1 MTLRYGLQA
10 TLVVAAALSITSAA
24 TRAAQSGATADWL
37 GYNGDYAAT
46 RYSPLDQVNVTNVA
60 KLKRVCSFALGND
73 QTFAAGPTIVDGTM
87 YVTTIEDTYALDA
100 ATCRPRWKDRLR
112 APSLEFAGN
121 RGVGYDGGVVFRG
134 IYSGSVLALDAAT
147 GKHLWETK
155 IVRPGSSEYIDAAP
169 IVEDGLVII
178 GTDGADFG
186 ARCQVVAL
194 DEFTGKVAWRF
205 ALGSRDVS
213 ETGGSNWTSITFDRG
228 KGLLY
233 VPAGNSGPD
242 FATASVGNSE
252 GGSVVVLDAGTGK
265 PKRWNRAKISPG
277 RAWDVS
283 APPSLI
289 ALPNGKKILA
299 ESGRDGYL
307 YRIDIGTGKLRYRT
321 AMMTVANDRTSLAP
335 GGARPCLGAASFASG
350 SNGTAY
356 SPATNFVYVTTNDDC
371 RAATRDG
378 REAALDIAN
387 PISASS
393 VALASRNADGAGWLH
408 AVDLDTGKIA
418 WAYHANAPLLAA
430 VTTTAGGVV
439 FTGDLHG
446 DFYAFDARDG
456 QVIYRT
462 QLGRPVGGGI
472 ASYAVSGKQYIAVT
486 AGRPSS
492 VWKLRATSG
501 TVAVYSLP
509 NDRSSDRTIESP
521 IAAERRS

>member
-1 MTLRYGLQA
+1 MNIRYGFQA
-10 TLVVAAALSITSAA
+10 LLVIAAALSSAPA
-24 TRAAQSGATADWL
+24 AARADQSLVSADWL

-60 KLKRVCSFALGND
+60 KLKRVCSFALGNN

-100 ATCRPRWKDRLR
+100 TTCRPRWKDSLR
-112 APSLEFAGN
+112 MPSLKFAGN

-147 GKHLWETK
+147 GRHLWETK

-178 GTDGADFG
+178 GTAGADFG

-194 DEFTGKVAWRF
+194 DEVTGKVSWRF
-205 ALGSRDVS
+205 ALGSRDVAAA
-213 ETGGSNWTSITFDRG
+213 GGSNWTSITFDRA
-228 KGLLY
+228 KGVLY
-233 VPAGNSGPD
+233 VPAGNPGPD
-242 FATASVGNSE
+242 PVSAAERNRG
-252 GGSVVVLDAGTGK
+252 GGSVFVLDAGTGK
-265 PKRWNRAKISPG
+265 AKRWTRAKISEG
-277 RAWDVS
+277 LRWDVS

-299 ESGRDGYL
+299 EYGTDGYL
-307 YRIDIGTGKLRYRT
+307 YRIDIGTGELRYRT
-321 AMMTVANDRTSLAP
+321 PVKTVANDGATPAP
-335 GGARPCLGAASFASG
+335 GGARACPEAASFASG
-350 SNGTAY
+350 WNGTAY
-356 SPATNFVYVTTNDDC
+356 SPATNLVYVNANDDC
-371 RAATRDG
+371 ATASWDDG
-378 REAALDIAN
+378 
-387 PISASS
+387 
-393 VALASRNADGAGWLH
+393 VGWLH
-408 AVDLDTGKIA
+408 AVDLNTGKIA
-418 WAYHANAPLLAA
+418 WAYRAKAPLFAA

-456 QVIYRT
+456 QVMYRT
-462 QLGRPVGGGI
+462 RMGTPIGGGI

-492 VWKLRATSG
+492 VWKLPATSG
-501 TVAVYSLP
+501 TVAVYSL
-509 NDRSSDRTIESP
+509 
-521 IAAERRS
+521 

>member
-1 MTLRYGLQA
+1 VTLRCSLQA
-10 TLVVAAALSITSAA
+10 LLALAAALSITTAA
-24 TRAAQSGATADWL
+24 TRAGQAGETADWL

-60 KLKRVCSFALGND
+60 KLKRVCSFALGNN
-73 QTFAAGPTIVDGTM
+73 QTFSAGPTIVDGTM

-112 APSLEFAGN
+112 APSLKFAGN

-147 GKHLWETK
+147 GKHLWQTK

-178 GTDGADFG
+178 GTAGADFG

-194 DEFTGKVAWRF
+194 DEFTGKVSWRF

-213 ETGGSNWTSITFDRG
+213 DVGGSNWTSITFDRA

-233 VPAGNSGPD
+233 VPTGNPGPELA
-242 FATASVGNSE
+242 ATSVRNFN
-252 GGSVVVLDAGTGK
+252 GGSVFVLDAGTGK
-265 PKRWNRAKISPG
+265 PKRWNRPKTYDGPT
-277 RAWDVS
+277 WDVS

-289 ALPNGKKILA
+289 ALPDGKKILA
-299 ESGRDGYL
+299 ESGKDGYL
-307 YRIDIGTGKLRYRT
+307 YRIDVGSGKLRYRT
-321 AMMTVANDRTSLAP
+321 AVKTVADDGMSPEA
-335 GGARPCLGAASFASG
+335 GGARACPGAASFASG
-350 SNGTAY
+350 WNGTAY
-356 SPATNFVYVTTNDDC
+356 SPATNFVYVNTNDDC
-371 RAATRDG
+371 AAASRDG
-378 REAALDIAN
+378 RDAALDIAN
-387 PISASS
+387 PIPEST
-393 VALASRNADGAGWLH
+393 VADVARNSGGVGWLH
-408 AVDLDTGKIA
+408 AVDLNTGKIA
-418 WAYHANAPLLAA
+418 WAYRANAPLLAA

-462 QLGRPVGGGI
+462 QMGKPIAGGI

-486 AGRPSS
+486 GGRPSS
-492 VWKLRATSG
+492 VWKLPPTSG
-501 TVAVYSLP
+501 TVAVYSL
-509 NDRSSDRTIESP
+509 
-521 IAAERRS
+521 